1 MEKYCPNNIGN
12 GSYARLEGGT
22 WCISTLENAGEK
34 NFTAHKKALR
44 ATGGG
49 PQESELSPLDDMLR
63 EIVPQDFEEDEN
75 MFDSDAMVKL
85 YHKLFVAMSKLQNTL
100 SL

>member
-1 MEKYCPNNIGN
+1 MGVTRDWKEVRGAYQRWKMQ
-12 GSYARLEGGT
+12 AK
-22 WCISTLENAGEK
+22 K